1 MDNDTTPGAASID
14 KALRLLLHLLEQGA
28 AAPGGAALS
37 VQAARAGIPPS
48 SARRIAATL
57 LRHGL
62 VSRVGHGSYAGGL
75 RLADLAGGMDRR
87 AVLASVS
94 RPLLRRLAAQ
104 IGATVHLGV
113 LDGDMMTYL
122 VKEHG
127 GGAPVLTAEMSQ
139 LEAYCSGIGK
149 VLLAAL
155 PESARE
161 CYLLAGDFVAL
172 TPKTITDPLCLRAEL
187 AGIKRS
193 GHAVDDGEV
202 EDGLYC
208 LAVPVLGPDGGVIA
222 ALSASTHQRE
232 DNTPARLQRLRDCA
246 AKLSRRLGGP

>member
-1 MDNDTTPGAASID
+1 MQDDTAPGAATLD
-14 KALRLLLHLLEQGA
+14 KALTLLLHLLEHGA
-28 AAPGGAALS
+28 APDGARLS
-37 VQAARAGIPPS
+37 VAAAHACIPPS
-48 SARRIAATL
+48 TAQRMAAVL

-62 VSRVGHGSYAGGL
+62 LSRMGHGRYAAGL
-75 RLADLAGGMDRR
+75 RLAGLAGGLDRR
-87 AVLASVS
+87 AVLGAVS

-149 VLLAAL
+149 VLLAGLTEA
-155 PESARE
+155 ARE
-161 CYLLAGDFVAL
+161 AYLRAGAFVAL
-172 TPKTITDPLCLRAEL
+172 TPNTITDPTLLRAEL
-187 AGIKRS
+187 ARVADR
-193 GHAVDDGEV
+193 GHAIDDGEV

-208 LAVPVLGPDGGVIA
+208 LAVPVHGADGRVIA
-222 ALSASTHQRE
+222 AVSASTHRRD
-232 DNTPARLQRLRDCA
+232 DNTPARLRRLQDCA
-246 AKLSRRLGGP
+246 IRISRRLGGA